1 MDNNPTIP
9 KLSDLLN
16 LHADAAARN
25 LFCSMPGR
33 IETYDAAK
41 TTATVSVMMKS
52 VNEQT
57 GATADYAGLIDIPV
71 LQLTGGDAGI
81 NMPITAGDPCLVI
94 FADRD
99 IDNWFTTGSAQPPNT
114 RRAHSVSD
122 GFALVGVRPLTS
134 AVDRPDYLAAGIY
147 RDATQISIK
156 NNKAAI
162 KNASTDLKAILD
174 LIISHINSIT
184 VTTTVSAFGVPTA
197 GTIGFGVAAPT
208 PGDLLYAGDETTP

>member
-71 LQLTGGDAGI
+71 LQLTGGASG
-81 NMPITAGDPCLVI
+81 PSGGC
-94 FADRD
+94 
-99 IDNWFTTGSAQPPNT
+99 
-114 RRAHSVSD
+114 
-122 GFALVGVRPLTS
+122 TS
-134 AVDRPDYLAAGIY
+134 PML
-147 RDATQISIK
+147 DATP
-156 NNKAAI
+156 
-162 KNASTDLKAILD
+162 
-174 LIISHINSIT
+174 
-184 VTTTVSAFGVPTA
+184 V
-197 GTIGFGVAAPT
+197 
-208 PGDLLYAGDETTP
+208 DLLLWDG